1 MDEINQR
8 IDEFSKNELKNLK
21 ETRTELEAADREAEK
36 NQPEPMP
43 EPVDIY
49 QRNQDRIYDVSKKT
63 YPKGSSAIVNMA
75 VTSVIDGQGAEGLAK
90 AYKRAQDDVDALKDQ
105 GERGRAD
112 LRRQQYMQEYF
123 LPAVEIVV
131 NATSPD
137 EVLNSKKALD
147 ELDKYVLLEGSGK
160 GYTATYIRQAYGNQ
174 LGQQEGRSDA
184 SVKSGVRRLNILLDN
199 GEIRTAFGLANKLKD
214 QIDKGQAMADDIDY
228 ELIGRIVAYCK

>member
-1 MDEINQR
+1 MDIEEIR
-8 IDEFSKNELKNLK
+8 EKLYKDFDAEGIVKRRESA
-21 ETRTELEAADREAEK
+21 LEEDAK
-36 NQPEPMP
+36 NQPNLVP

-49 QRNQDRIYDVSKKT
+49 QRNQERIYDVSQKT

-75 VTSVIDGQGAEGLAK
+75 VYSVVDGQGAEGLAK

-123 LPAVEIVV
+123 LPALEIVV
-131 NATSPD
+131 NSTSPD
-137 EVLNSKKALD
+137 EVLNSKKALE

-174 LGQQEGRSDA
+174 LGQQEGRSDD
-184 SVKSGVRRLNILLDN
+184 SVRSGVRRINALLDD
-199 GEIRTAFGLANKLKD
+199 GQVRTAFGLASKLKS
-214 QIDKGQAMADDIDY
+214 QIDNGQAMADDVDY
-228 ELIGRIVAYCK
+228 DLISRIVSYYG